1 MSGDPMLNGITRV
14 TIADQS
20 RMGLV
25 PAVLGEYVLFSDLP
39 ALIAAA
45 RAEERE
51 RIQSEALDAI
61 TMHVLT
67 GEDHAAFLYRL
78 DRILNPEWKP

>member
-1 MSGDPMLNGITRV
+1 MTDDPMLDGITRWTSWCSDPKREDSNGAWV
-14 TIADQS
+14 K
-20 RMGLV
+20 V
-25 PAVLGEYVLFSDLP
+25 SDLP